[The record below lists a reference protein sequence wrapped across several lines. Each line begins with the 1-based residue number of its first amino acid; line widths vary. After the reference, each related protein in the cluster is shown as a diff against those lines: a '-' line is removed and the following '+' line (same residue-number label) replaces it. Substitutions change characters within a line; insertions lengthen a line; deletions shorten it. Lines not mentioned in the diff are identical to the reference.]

1 MVYFSSSNENLCERT
16 MSLET
21 APKHIQL
28 AVDLIEILEA
38 NKVDNITA
46 VEALKIVLNDYQAKL
61 VSNSKADDNL

>member
-1 MVYFSSSNENLCERT
+1 MVYFSASNENLYERT

-46 VEALKIVLNDYQAKL
+46 VEALKTVLNDYQAKL

>member
-1 MVYFSSSNENLCERT
+1 MVYFSASNENLYERT

-38 NKVDNITA
+38 NKIDNITA

>member
-1 MVYFSSSNENLCERT
+1 MVYFSASNENLYERT

-21 APKHIQL
+21 APKYIQL

-46 VEALKIVLNDYQAKL
+46 VEALKTVLNDYQAKL